1 MIYHLIFYCILFCHA
16 CNLFTKFYKKKG
28 PGGYLIRVDLIR
40 FPGSIPGAM
49 QDVQQLTYSNY
60 TRGKCTNYKLVL
72 DTYKSKFTKVTVV
85 YLGSRLELR

>member
-1 MIYHLIFYCILFCHA
+1 
-16 CNLFTKFYKKKG
+16 
-28 PGGYLIRVDLIR
+28 
-40 FPGSIPGAM
+40 M
-49 QDVQQLTYSNY
+49 QDVHQLTYSNY